1 MPNMVDKSSSKRC
14 RVYLRKYQ
22 TILSR
27 FLIPFYYIKLYQ
39 MKESLTIMLIK
50 QSVMETELKTVNIA
64 KRRQLRKFES
74 LGQHLKIKM
83 FAT

>member
-1 MPNMVDKSSSKRC
+1 MQSLFKKVSNN
-14 RVYLRKYQ
+14 
-22 TILSR
+22 TLSFFDP
-27 FLIPFYYIKLYQ
+27 FLLYQ
-39 MKESLTIMLIK
+39 IISNEKERLTIMLIK